1 MNTDVS
7 LKLDRVALEV
17 PIFLQ
22 RERDTRNWWSVLLGA
37 AFDPPRR
44 EMRTLLR
51 DISFEARDGDRIALL
66 GLNGAGKSTLL
77 RVLNG
82 AYLPTSGSLQ
92 VHGSRQAL
100 LNISLGFNNEA
111 TVRENIFLRGN
122 AMGMKTTLIR
132 ELIEPILEFAGLQ
145 QKAAHRLRTLSSG
158 QRMRLGFAISTAVQ
172 HDIML
177 MDEWVGTGD
186 AEFMAKAR
194 ERMQSRVAGSK
205 IVVLASHS
213 LGLLRGVCNRG
224 LVLDGGRLVF
234 DGGIDDALKTYHEV
248 VVRTQN
254 ERGSRAER
262 LQTTGALEGV
272 SLQDGKIRLKGWALQ
287 GFIAMPTVLA
297 VDVGSER
304 RLITEFTRQA
314 RPDVQ
319 RHFGLHDP
327 VCGFEAELPAE
338 GLESL
343 ALLGRSP
350 AMYGGSD
357 PEDLDG
363 PFRVSSAVLTR
374 MSQTKPAGS

>member
-1 MNTDVS
+1 MDVS
-7 LKLDRVALEV
+7 LKLDRLSLEV

-22 RERDTRNWWSVLLGA
+22 RERDSRNWWSVLLGA

-132 ELIEPILEFAGLQ
+132 ELIGPILEFAGLQ
-145 QKAAHRLRTLSSG
+145 AKAAHRLRTLSSG

-186 AEFMAKAR
+186 AEFMAKAK

-224 LVLDGGRLVF
+224 LVMDAGRLVF
-234 DGGIDDALKTYHEV
+234 DGDIDEALKTYHEV
-248 VVRTQN
+248 VVRAQN
-254 ERGSRAER
+254 ERGSRTER
-262 LQTTGALEGV
+262 IQTTGALEGV
-272 SLQDGKIRLKGWALQ
+272 SLQDGKLRLKGWALQ
-287 GFIAMPTVLA
+287 GFIAMPPVLA
-297 VDVGSER
+297 VDVGSD
-304 RLITEFTRQA
+304 RLMITEFTRHA

-327 VCGFEAELPAE
+327 VCGFEAELAVE
-338 GLESL
+338 GLDSL

-350 AMYGGSD
+350 AMYGGSSQ
-357 PEDLDG
+357 EDLDG

-374 MSQTKPAGS
+374 LAQSKASGA